1 MTRHNAAP
9 WQELPADEAVTWTP
23 ASPPQAVEGPLA
35 LELFRDRLLAL
46 ELAPDQVALHVV
58 DGRIR
63 RAYLDGHHQLPIGSA
78 TDGQAP
84 EGWLVFLRP
93 DVPIAWRWQDD
104 AVLHVDQHARLPLR
118 GACAVHVSDPVRFH
132 DAVLAGLDD
141 LPLPRLAAV
150 LDTLVR
156 GQLESRLQ
164 GVGGRE
170 GLDPLRAKVILEGL
184 EPAALDDDLDALG
197 LSCGYLAVAVPVASE
212 NDAPTPDQAR
222 PACYDDV
229 F

>member
-1 MTRHNAAP
+1 MTRHAAAP
-9 WQELPADEAVTWTP
+9 WQELPADEAVIWTP

-35 LELFRDRLLAL
+35 LDLFRDRMLAL

-63 RAYLDGHHQLPIGSA
+63 RAYLDGHHQLPIDPA
-78 TDGQAP
+78 T

-104 AVLHVDQHARLPLR
+104 AVLHADQQTRLPLR
-118 GACAVHVSDPVRFH
+118 GACAVHVCDPIRFH
-132 DAVLAGLDD
+132 DAVLAGLDN
-141 LPLPRLAAV
+141 LPLSRLAAV

-156 GQLESRLQ
+156 GQLEARLQ
-164 GVGGRE
+164 GVCGRE
-170 GLDPLRAKVILEGL
+170 GLAPLRAKVILEGL

-229 F
+229 L